1 MVPLSDWETSLL
13 YILDTAG
20 QKDYVRREK
29 FDLTNLGEVNGGRE
43 GGTWAKRASG
53 KTKLDPEEAVNTL
66 ERNGDGDHY
75 SICNSSK

>member
-43 GGTWAKRASG
+43 GGT
-53 KTKLDPEEAVNTL
+53 
-66 ERNGDGDHY
+66 
-75 SICNSSK
+75 